1 MPRIVV
7 LIVIVA
13 LIVGALVFL
22 STVPEQQP
30 TKSIEVEVPAPGN
43 AN

>member
-1 MPRIVV
+1 MPKIVV
-7 LIVIVA
+7 LIVILV
-13 LIVGALVFL
+13 LVVGGLVFL